1 MDKYFFRNIP
11 DKYKTTWRNYY
22 AGQNLMSMR
31 IISIVFLLLNVS
43 IRVLCHVFPAS
54 LTHVENFPEFDIAN
68 WIFIALSLVFYIISY
83 LFIKRYKKNQ
93 KSTAIM
99 SLFVF
104 AFSIY
109 IILCGMYSSFVP
121 SSSLRGA
128 LTIYL
133 IALTIISVL
142 CVFEY
147 YETIL
152 LIIVAELSFT
162 ILLIQN
168 HTDATEMVYNQLVS
182 IILLIGF
189 YLISRYFFWYK
200 ANYYL
205 QVIEIKE
212 KNKEIEN
219 GSEFKSQL
227 LGIVAHDLRNPIAAV
242 ESIAMM
248 MEMED
253 IDAETKDNLYL
264 MKASC
269 VKARS
274 IIDDLLEA
282 ARNENVIEFV
292 THKTEIN
299 KLLTDIIDLWKKQ
312 HGANNIEL
320 ISSISPAYALIDH
333 EKFHRVLDNLIGNA
347 IKFSHE
353 KNKIEIFLTTKNTQV
368 VIEIKDYGIGI
379 SKDKLPLIFDPFTK
393 AGRPGLKGEQ
403 STGLGLS
410 IVKQIVEK
418 HKGIIEAESEVGKG
432 SLFRVALPMELP

>member
-1 MDKYFFRNIP
+1 
-11 DKYKTTWRNYY
+11 
-22 AGQNLMSMR
+22 
-31 IISIVFLLLNVS
+31 
-43 IRVLCHVFPAS
+43 
-54 LTHVENFPEFDIAN
+54 
-68 WIFIALSLVFYIISY
+68 
-83 LFIKRYKKNQ
+83 
-93 KSTAIM
+93 
-99 SLFVF
+99 
-104 AFSIY
+104 
-109 IILCGMYSSFVP
+109 
-121 SSSLRGA
+121 
-128 LTIYL
+128 
-133 IALTIISVL
+133 
-142 CVFEY
+142 
-147 YETIL
+147 
-152 LIIVAELSFT
+152 
-162 ILLIQN
+162 
-168 HTDATEMVYNQLVS
+168 
-182 IILLIGF
+182 
-189 YLISRYFFWYK
+189 RYFFWYK

-212 KNKEIEN
+212 KNIEIEK

-253 IDAETKDNLYL
+253 IDAETKDNLHL

-292 THKTEIN
+292 TYKTEIN
-299 KLLTDIIDLWKKQ
+299 KLITDIIDLWKKQ
-312 HGANNIEL
+312 KDANNIEL

-353 KNKIEIFLTTKNTQV
+353 KNKIEIFLKTKNTQLI
-368 VIEIKDYGIGI
+368 IEVKDYGIGI
-379 SKDKLPLIFDPFTK
+379 PKDKLPLIFDPFTK

-418 HKGIIEAESEVGKG
+418 HKGQIEAESEVGKG
-432 SLFRVALPMELP
+432 SLFRVVLPTEFS